1 MDNCT
6 SFDALILWME
16 GKLVVSSFT
25 ENGECSAE
33 FESSQKFHERSVE
46 NTRLRLVFSTSLKC
60 SQMSVV
66 FYHSVIH
73 VLGFFI
79 CFKI

>member
-33 FESSQKFHERSVE
+33 FESSQKFLKFV
-46 NTRLRLVFSTSLKC
+46 VSTPLFNK
-60 SQMSVV
+60 
-66 FYHSVIH
+66 
-73 VLGFFI
+73 
-79 CFKI
+79 